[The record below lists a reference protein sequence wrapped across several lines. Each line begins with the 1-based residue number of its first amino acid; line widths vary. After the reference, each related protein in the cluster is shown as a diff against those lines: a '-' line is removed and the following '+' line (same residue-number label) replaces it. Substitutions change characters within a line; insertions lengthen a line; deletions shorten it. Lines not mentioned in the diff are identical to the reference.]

1 MNSSSKLVLL
11 STLLTLSVAL
21 TAASPAEVN
30 LFPQESSTRIDS
42 FTSYEVTVENTGP
55 VKDVYSLTSSDSSSI
70 DIAPR
75 QVELEAGESEV
86 VNVWYNPD
94 TQKEAGRYSFDIN
107 AQSRANGNTYSAQG
121 FVNIIREH
129 DVSMNVQEPGSV
141 CLGERATYSVELTNE
156 GLQKETFELTS
167 PVGEFSQDE
176 VTLEDGE
183 TQTVELYVSSEE
195 EREESFNVV
204 AASTTSYAQSIQSTS
219 FQAETC
225 YSSEVV
231 LNPESQRV
239 ASGNTAEYDV
249 TVRNTGTQPDEFVLQ
264 SSEGELENT
273 TLQIPAQSSVT
284 TTFEFAPEE
293 LGEQQAQITAESEVT
308 STATAS
314 ATVYNGMESEIS
326 VPQKTVNTCENAEAS
341 TPVNVENTGEAQ
353 ETFNL
358 QTTEGNLSQEEV
370 TLESGASQQLNLSY
384 KTGDEAS
391 QVNYRVTS
399 TASTFEEPAT
409 SVEGT
414 FNVEN
419 CYDLQMSII
428 PEVASAGE
436 NRSQVYEVRLQNTGT
451 QENTYELSYEGPS
464 WIDIRDRENDDNER
478 TVTVAPGETGY
489 ADIYA
494 GIPYQKRGE
503 VEITATAVGEQVEQ
517 SKTVE
522 LVVGEDIEEAMES
535 DEGTT
540 GNSITG
546 AFTDAASGLVSQ
558 IQGQGSLARAAL
570 AIIAGLLLTAA
581 ILYWEW

>member
-1 MNSSSKLVLL
+1 MNSSSKLVIL

-21 TAASPAEVN
+21 TAASPAEVT

-55 VKDVYSLTSSDSSSI
+55 VKDIYSLTSSDSSAI

-94 TQKEAGRYSFDIN
+94 TQKEAGRYSFDIS

-121 FVNIIREH
+121 FVNVIREH

-167 PVGEFSQDE
+167 PVGGFSQE
-176 VTLEDGE
+176 QVTLEDGE

-195 EREESFNVV
+195 EREESFNIV
-204 AASTTSYAQSIQSTS
+204 AASTTSYAQSIQSVS

-231 LNPESQRV
+231 VNPGSQRA

-249 TVRNTGTQPDEFVLQ
+249 TVRNTGTRADEFVLQ

-273 TLQIPAQSSVT
+273 TLQVPAKSSAT
-284 TTFEFAPEE
+284 TTFEYAPEE
-293 LGEQQAQITAESEVT
+293 LGEQQVQITAESEVT
-308 STATAS
+308 STAKAS
-314 ATVYNGMESEIS
+314 ATVYNGMESEIT
-326 VPQKTVNTCENAEAS
+326 VPQQTVNTCENTETS

-353 ETFNL
+353 ETFTL
-358 QTTEGNLSQEEV
+358 QTTRGNLSQQEV
-370 TLESGASQQLNLSY
+370 TLEQGASQQLNLSY
-384 KTGDEAS
+384 STGDEAS
-391 QVNYRVTS
+391 QANYRVTS
-399 TASTFEEPAT
+399 TASTFGEPSDT
-409 SVEGT
+409 VSGT

-419 CYDLQMSII
+419 CYDLQMNII

-436 NRSQVYEVRLQNTGT
+436 NRSQVYEVRLENTGT

-464 WIDIRDRENDDNER
+464 WIDIRDRENDENER
-478 TVTVAPGETGY
+478 TVTVTPGETGY

-494 GIPYQKRGE
+494 GVPFQKRGE
-503 VEITATAVGEQVEQ
+503 VEITATAVGQQVEQ
-517 SKTVE
+517 SKTVT

-535 DEGTT
+535 DEG
-540 GNSITG
+540 GGSITG
-546 AFTDAASGLVSQ
+546 SFTDAATGLLNQ

>member
-1 MNSSSKLVLL
+1 MNSSSKLVIL

-21 TAASPAEVN
+21 TAASPAEIT

-55 VKDVYSLTSSDSSSI
+55 VKDVYSLTSSDSSAI
-70 DIAPR
+70 DIAPI

-94 TQKEAGRYSFDIN
+94 TQKEAGRYSFDIS

-121 FVNIIREH
+121 FINVIRDH
-129 DVSMNVQEPGSV
+129 DVTMRVREPGSV
-141 CLGERATYSVELTNE
+141 CLGERATYSIGLVNE
-156 GLQKETFELTS
+156 GLTKETFELTS
-167 PVGEFSQDE
+167 PVGGFSQDE

-183 TQTVELYVSSEE
+183 RQTVELYVSSEE
-195 EREESFNVV
+195 EREESFNIV
-204 AASTTSYAQSIQSTS
+204 AASTTSYAQSIQSAS

-231 LNPESQRV
+231 VNPGSQRV
-239 ASGNTAEYDV
+239 ASGNTAEYDI
-249 TVRNTGTQPDEFVLQ
+249 TVRNTGTRADEFVLQ

-273 TLQIPAQSSVT
+273 TLQVPRKSSAT
-284 TTFEFAPEE
+284 TSFEYAPEE
-293 LGEQQAQITAESEVT
+293 LGEQQVQITAESEVT

-314 ATVYNGMESEIS
+314 ATVYNGMESEIT
-326 VPQKTVNTCENAEAS
+326 VPQQTVNTCENTETS

-353 ETFNL
+353 ETFML
-358 QTTEGNLSQEEV
+358 QTTRGNLSQQEV
-370 TLESGASQQLNLSY
+370 TLEPGASQQLNLSY
-384 KTGDEAS
+384 SSGDEAS
-391 QVNYRVTS
+391 QANYRVTS
-399 TASTFEEPAT
+399 TASTFGEPSDT
-409 SVEGT
+409 VSGT

-419 CYDLQMSII
+419 CYDLQMNIV

-436 NRSQVYEVRLQNTGT
+436 NRSQVYEVRLENTGT

-464 WIDIRDRENDDNER
+464 WIDIRDRENDENER
-478 TVTVAPGETGY
+478 TVTVTPGETGY

-494 GIPYQKRGE
+494 GVPFQKRGE
-503 VEITATAVGEQVEQ
+503 VEITATAVGQQVEQ
-517 SKTVE
+517 SKTVT

-535 DEGTT
+535 DEG
-540 GNSITG
+540 GGSITG
-546 AFTDAASGLVSQ
+546 SFTDAATGLLNQ

-570 AIIAGLLLTAA
+570 AIIVGLLLTAA

>member
-1 MNSSSKLVLL
+1 MNSSSKLVIL

-21 TAASPAEVN
+21 TAASPAEIT

-55 VKDVYSLTSSDSSSI
+55 VKDVYSLTSSDSSAI
-70 DIAPR
+70 DIAPI

-121 FVNIIREH
+121 FINVIRDH
-129 DVSMNVQEPGSV
+129 DVTMRVREPGSV
-141 CLGERATYSVELTNE
+141 CLGERATYSIGLVNE
-156 GLQKETFELTS
+156 GLTKETFELTS
-167 PVGEFSQDE
+167 PVGGFSQDE

-183 TQTVELYVSSEE
+183 RQTVELYVSSEE
-195 EREESFNVV
+195 EREESFNIV
-204 AASTTSYAQSIQSTS
+204 AASTTSYAQSIQSAS

-231 LNPESQRV
+231 VNPGSQRV

-249 TVRNTGTQPDEFVLQ
+249 TVRNTGTRADEFVLK

-273 TLQIPAQSSVT
+273 TLQVPAKSSAT
-284 TTFEFAPEE
+284 TSFEYAPEE
-293 LGEQQAQITAESEVT
+293 LGEQQVQITAESEVT

-314 ATVYNGMESEIS
+314 ATVYNGMESEIT
-326 VPQKTVNTCENAEAS
+326 VPQQTVNNCENTETS

-353 ETFNL
+353 ETFML
-358 QTTEGNLSQEEV
+358 QTTRGNLSQQEV
-370 TLESGASQQLNLSY
+370 TLEPGASQQLNLSY
-384 KTGDEAS
+384 SSGDEAS
-391 QVNYRVTS
+391 QANYRVTS
-399 TASTFEEPAT
+399 TASTFGEPSDT
-409 SVEGT
+409 VSGT

-419 CYDLQMSII
+419 CYDLQMNIV

-436 NRSQVYEVRLQNTGT
+436 NRSQVYEVRLENTGT

-464 WIDIRDRENDDNER
+464 WIDIRDRENDENER

-494 GIPYQKRGE
+494 GVPLLKRGE
-503 VEITATAVGEQVEQ
+503 VEITATAVGQQVEQ
-517 SKTVE
+517 SKTVT

-535 DEGTT
+535 DEG
-540 GNSITG
+540 GGSITG
-546 AFTDAASGLVSQ
+546 SFTDAATGLLNQ

>member
-1 MNSSSKLVLL
+1 MNSSSKLVIL

-21 TAASPAEVN
+21 TAASPAEIT

-55 VKDVYSLTSSDSSSI
+55 VKDVYSLTSSDSSAI
-70 DIAPR
+70 DIAPI

-94 TQKEAGRYSFDIN
+94 TQKESGRYSFDIN

-121 FVNIIREH
+121 FINVIRDH
-129 DVSMNVQEPGSV
+129 DVTMRVREPGSV
-141 CLGERATYSVELTNE
+141 CLGERATYSIGLVNE
-156 GLQKETFELTS
+156 GLTKETFELTS
-167 PVGEFSQDE
+167 PVGGFSQDE

-183 TQTVELYVSSEE
+183 RQTVELYVSSEE
-195 EREESFNVV
+195 EREESFNIV
-204 AASTTSYAQSIQSTS
+204 AASTTSYAQSIQSAS

-231 LNPESQRV
+231 VNPGSQRV

-249 TVRNTGTQPDEFVLQ
+249 TVRNTGTRADEFVLK
-264 SSEGELENT
+264 SSQGELENT
-273 TLQIPAQSSVT
+273 TLQVPAKSSAT
-284 TTFEFAPEE
+284 TTFEYAPEE
-293 LGEQQAQITAESEVT
+293 LGEQQVQITAESEVT

-314 ATVYNGMESEIS
+314 ATVYNGMESEIT
-326 VPQKTVNTCENAEAS
+326 VPQQTVNTCENTETY

-353 ETFNL
+353 ETFTL
-358 QTTEGNLSQEEV
+358 QTTRGNLSQQEV
-370 TLESGASQQLNLSY
+370 TLEPGASQQLNLSY
-384 KTGDEAS
+384 STGDEAS
-391 QVNYRVTS
+391 QANYRVTS
-399 TASTFEEPAT
+399 TASTFGEPSDAV
-409 SVEGT
+409 SGT

-419 CYDLQMSII
+419 CYDLQMNIV

-436 NRSQVYEVRLQNTGT
+436 NRSQVYEVRLENTGT

-464 WIDIRDRENDDNER
+464 WIDIRDRENDENER
-478 TVTVAPGETGY
+478 TVTVTPGETGY

-494 GIPYQKRGE
+494 GVPFQKRGE
-503 VEITATAVGEQVEQ
+503 VEITATAVGQQVEQ
-517 SKTVE
+517 SKTVT

-535 DEGTT
+535 DEG
-540 GNSITG
+540 GGSITG
-546 AFTDAASGLVSQ
+546 SFTDAATGLLNQ